1 MLKFILISP
10 QRDLDEM
17 FKKYNVQENIDIL
30 HKIVTDAKD
39 RKLVGDARKDTWR
52 EHLDPKVAV
61 CARTIPVLNSE
72 AARLRDLIAKVLL
85 ILFQSAD
92 TLM

>member
-1 MLKFILISP
+1 
-10 QRDLDEM
+10 M

>member
-1 MLKFILISP
+1 MPNIIYISS

-39 RKLVGDARKDTWR
+39 RKLMGDARKDTWQD
-52 EHLDPKVAV
+52 HLDPKVAA
-61 CARTIPVLNSE
+61 CARTVPVLNSE
-72 AARLRDLIAKVLL
+72 AARLRNLIAKVLH
-85 ILFQSAD
+85 IFVFN
-92 TLM
+92 